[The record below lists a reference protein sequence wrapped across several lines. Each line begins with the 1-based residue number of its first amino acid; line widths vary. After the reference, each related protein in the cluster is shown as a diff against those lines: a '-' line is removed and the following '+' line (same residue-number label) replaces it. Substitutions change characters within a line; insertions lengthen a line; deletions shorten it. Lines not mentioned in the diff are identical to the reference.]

1 MRTRPTLIV
10 VLIAATLGLAG
21 CSSGAYSS
29 ADSPQSLPANGGDQ
43 FSGAYYDSE
52 GQTDSQPV
60 ADQGPRQM
68 ITVGSMTVTVDNP
81 ITAAAKAAAITEG
94 AGGRVDGRQELAP
107 SGRDGGSATL
117 TLRIPSTRLT
127 STIQDLKDLGDVV
140 TVTQDS
146 TDVTSQVADVDARV
160 KALRASVDRLT
171 ELLATAK
178 NADVLVTIESSLS
191 DRQQQLESMEAQQRA
206 LSDQVS
212 LATLTVS
219 FITEEQ
225 APVDEPNTFLTGLEA
240 GWGAFVGFLNALV
253 VAFGVLL
260 PWLVFFG
267 LITVIVLVIV
277 RRVSKRSST
286 PKE

>member
-21 CSSGAYSS
+21 CSSGSYSS
-29 ADSPQSLPANGGDQ
+29 YDAPQSLPGNGSEQ
-43 FSGAYYDSE
+43 FSGAD
-52 GQTDSQPV
+52 GGTASQPV
-60 ADQGPRQM
+60 ADQASRQI

-94 AGGRVDGRQELAP
+94 AGGRVDGREELAP

-146 TDVTSQVADVDARV
+146 TDVTSEVADVDARV

-171 ELLATAK
+171 ELLASAK
-178 NADVLVTIESSLS
+178 DADVLVTIESSLS

-225 APVDEPNTFLTGLEA
+225 APVEEPNTFLTGLAA

-267 LITVIVLVIV
+267 LISVIVLLIV
-277 RRVSKRSST
+277 RRVSKRSKSQAPPT
-286 PKE
+286 E